1 MKDEFEKIREKDR
14 VVLEH
19 INQGRDDVQKITEET
34 TLENHHVS
42 YSFEKMEELDLVQ
55 VSRPNKMVERVVNG
69 QKRVFQHPKKA
80 ELTDMGVRFVEES
93 DSEGVTEYEDMSH
106 GELVDRVRE
115 LEEEVGEL
123 KEAFRLFKKQ
133 IQQKM

>member
-1 MKDEFEKIREKDR
+1 MKEEFEKIRDKDR

-19 INQGRDDVQKITEET
+19 IEEGQDDVQKITEQT

-42 YSFEKMEELDLVQ
+42 YSFEKLEGLGFVTVKKPD
-55 VSRPNKMVERVVNG
+55 KMVERVVDG

-80 ELTDMGVRFVEES
+80 KLTEKALQYLEES
-93 DSEGVTEYEDMSH
+93 ESENVTEYEDLSH
-106 GELVDRVRE
+106 GQLVERVRT
-115 LEEEVGEL
+115 LEQEVEEV

>member
-1 MKDEFEKIREKDR
+1 MKDEFEKVRDKDR

-19 INQGRDDVQKITEET
+19 IEEGRNDVQKITEQT

-42 YSFEKMEELDLVQ
+42 YSFEKLEDLGFVAVQ
-55 VSRPNKMVERVVNG
+55 KPDKMVERVVNG

-80 ELTDMGVRFVEES
+80 ELTGKALEYLEKAES
-93 DSEGVTEYEDMSH
+93 ENITEYEDLSH
-106 GELVDRVRE
+106 GELVQRVRNLEQE
-115 LEEEVGEL
+115 LDEV